1 MTNPTIEAL
10 RKRSRKI
17 IKIPDPDDE
26 SVIYEFQIRALST
39 FELAEHSQIFEDIPE
54 EGVLI
59 KESEDK
65 MNKKN
70 LKMLKDVILPMMKV
84 FLPMCTVSPKITF
97 DIDKE
102 GDEVVHIS
110 DIPMVVSSMVFKEI
124 LDLSGISKAAEDA
137 RKKKSAQITPSTKA

>member
-39 FELAEHSQIFEDIPE
+39 FELAEHSQIFEDIPK

-59 KESEDK
+59 KEDEDK
-65 MNKKN
+65 MNEKN

-137 RKKKSAQITPSTKA
+137 RKKKSAQIIPSTKA

>member
-39 FELAEHSQIFEDIPE
+39 FELAEHSHIFENIPE

-97 DIDKE
+97 DVDKE

-137 RKKKSAQITPSTKA
+137 RKKKSAQIIPSTKA

>member
-39 FELAEHSQIFEDIPE
+39 FELAENSHIFENIPE

-97 DIDKE
+97 DVDKE

-137 RKKKSAQITPSTKA
+137 RKKKSSQITPSTKA